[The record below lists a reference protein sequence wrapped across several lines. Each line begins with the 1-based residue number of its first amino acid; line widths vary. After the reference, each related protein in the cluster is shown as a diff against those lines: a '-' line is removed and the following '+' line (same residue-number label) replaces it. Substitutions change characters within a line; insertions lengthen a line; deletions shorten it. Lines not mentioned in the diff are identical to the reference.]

1 MKILVVGSGGREH
14 ALVWKLHSSS
24 LVKKIYAAPGNA
36 GISKLAECVQ
46 IASEDLVGLADFAE
60 KNSIDLTVVG
70 PELPLTLGIVDEF
83 KKRNLR
89 IFGPTKMAAMIEGSK
104 VFAKE
109 FMKKYH
115 IPTASFKIFERP
127 DEAIDFVKSSDMP
140 LVIKADGLAAGKG
153 VLIIEDV
160 KSGISAV
167 QKIMVEKVFKDAG
180 NKVVIED
187 FLEGEE
193 ATILAFTDGKTILPM
208 PSSQDH
214 KKIYDGDRGPNTGG
228 MGAYAPAPIVDGR
241 MTKRI
246 YDEILEPTIV
256 GLKQEG
262 RIFKGILYAGLILTE
277 RGPKVMEFNCRFG
290 DPETQVVLPLL
301 KSDLAEI
308 LMSIV
313 EEDLSL
319 EEVEWRDDFAVCV
332 ILASAGYPGK
342 YEKGK
347 QIFGLDKIGDA
358 EDVFIFHAGT
368 KQERGRLVTNGG
380 RVLGVTAVDKNVEK
394 AIRKAYDTVEKIR
407 FDGVQFRRDIGYRVR
422 QSKRGYF

>member
-14 ALVWKLHSSS
+14 TVVWKLHHSTI
-24 LVKKIYAAPGNA
+24 VKKIYAAPGNA

-60 KNSIDLTVVG
+60 KNSVDLTVVG

-153 VLIIEDV
+153 AFIIEDV

-167 QKIMVEKVFKDAG
+167 QKIMVEKIFKDAE

-290 DPETQVVLPLL
+290 DPETQVILPLL

-313 EEDLSL
+313 EGELSL

-332 ILASAGYPGK
+332 VLASAGYPGK

-358 EDVFIFHAGT
+358 EDVLIFHAGT
-368 KQERGRLVTNGG
+368 KQEGGRLVTNGG

-407 FDGVQFRRDIGYRVR
+407 FDGVQFRKDIGYRVR
-422 QSKRGYF
+422 RVKREYF

>member
-14 ALVWKLHSSS
+14 TVVWKLHHSTI
-24 LVKKIYAAPGNA
+24 VKKIYAAPGNA

-153 VLIIEDV
+153 AFIIEDV

-167 QKIMVEKVFKDAG
+167 QKIMVEKIFKDAG

-290 DPETQVVLPLL
+290 DPETQVILPLL

-313 EEDLSL
+313 EGELSL

-332 ILASAGYPGK
+332 VLASAGYPGK

-358 EDVFIFHAGT
+358 EDVLIFHAGT
-368 KQERGRLVTNGG
+368 KQEGGRLVTNGG

-407 FDGVQFRRDIGYRVR
+407 FDGVQFRKDIGYRVR
-422 QSKRGYF
+422 RVKREYF

>member
-14 ALVWKLHSSS
+14 ALVWKLHYSTI
-24 LVKKIYAAPGNA
+24 VKKIYAAPGNA

-115 IPTASFKIFERP
+115 IPTASFKIFERA

-153 VLIIEDV
+153 AFIIEDV

-167 QKIMVEKVFKDAG
+167 QKIMVEKIFKDAG

-193 ATILAFTDGKTILPM
+193 ATILAFTDGKSILPM

-214 KKIYDGDRGPNTGG
+214 KKIYDRDRGPNTGG
-228 MGAYAPAPIVDGR
+228 MGAYAPAPIVDDK
-241 MTKRI
+241 MMKLI

-256 GLKQEG
+256 GLEQEG
-262 RIFKGILYAGLILTE
+262 RVFKGILYAGLILTE

-290 DPETQVVLPLL
+290 DPETQVILPLL

-313 EEDLSL
+313 EGDLSL
-319 EEVEWRDDFAVCV
+319 EELEWRDDFAVCV

-358 EDVFIFHAGT
+358 EDVLIFHAGT

-380 RVLGVTAVDKNVEK
+380 RVLGVTAAEKNVEK

-422 QSKRGYF
+422 QVKREYF

>member
-14 ALVWKLHSSS
+14 ALVWKLHYSPI
-24 LVKKIYAAPGNA
+24 VKKIYAAPGNA
-36 GISKLAECVQ
+36 GISKLAECVR
-46 IASEDLVGLADFAE
+46 IASEDLSGLANFAE
-60 KNSIDLTVVG
+60 RNSIDLTVVG

-89 IFGPTKMAAMIEGSK
+89 IFGPSKMAAMIEGSK

-127 DEAIDFVKSSDMP
+127 DEAINFVKSSDMP

-153 VLIIEDV
+153 AFIIEDV
-160 KSGISAV
+160 NSGISAV
-167 QKIMVEKVFKDAG
+167 QKIMVEKIFKDAG

-187 FLEGEE
+187 FLEGDE

-228 MGAYAPAPIVDGR
+228 MGAYAPAPIVDNK
-241 MTKRI
+241 MMKLI
-246 YDEILEPTIV
+246 HDEILEPTIV
-256 GLKQEG
+256 GLEQEG

-290 DPETQVVLPLL
+290 DPETQVILPLL

-313 EEDLSL
+313 EGDLSF
-319 EEVEWRDDFAVCV
+319 EEVDWKDEFAVCV
-332 ILASAGYPGK
+332 ILASAGYPSK

-347 QIFGLDKIGDA
+347 QIFGLDKPDHA
-358 EDVFIFHAGT
+358 EDVLIFHAGT
-368 KQERGRLVTNGG
+368 KQEGGRLVTNGG

-407 FDGVQFRRDIGYRVR
+407 FEGVQFRRDIGYRVR
-422 QSKRGYF
+422 QVKRGYF

>member
-14 ALVWKLHSSS
+14 AVVWKLHHSTI
-24 LVKKIYAAPGNA
+24 VKKIYAAPGNA

-153 VLIIEDV
+153 AFIIEDV

-167 QKIMVEKVFKDAG
+167 QKIMVEKIFKDAG

-290 DPETQVVLPLL
+290 DPETQVILPLL

-313 EEDLSL
+313 EGELSL

-332 ILASAGYPGK
+332 VLASAGYPGK

-358 EDVFIFHAGT
+358 EDVLIFHAGT
-368 KQERGRLVTNGG
+368 KQEGGRLVTNGG

-407 FDGVQFRRDIGYRVR
+407 FDGVQFRKDIGYRVR
-422 QSKRGYF
+422 RVKREYF

>member
-1 MKILVVGSGGREH
+1 MKIMVVGSGGREH

-24 LVKKIYAAPGNA
+24 RVKKMYAAPGNA
-36 GISKLAECVQ
+36 GISKLAECVEIQ
-46 IASEDLVGLADFAE
+46 SEDLAGLADFA
-60 KNSIDLTVVG
+60 KRNSIDLTVVG

-83 KKRNLR
+83 EKKDLGV
-89 IFGPTKMAAMIEGSK
+89 FGPSKAAAMIEGSK
-104 VFAKE
+104 AFAKE

-115 IPTASFKIFERP
+115 IPTASFKVFEKP

-153 VLIIEDV
+153 AFITEDV
-160 KSGISAV
+160 NSGISAV
-167 QKIMVEKVFKDAG
+167 QKIMVEKTFGDAG
-180 NKVVIED
+180 NRVVVED

-193 ATILAFTDGKTILPM
+193 VTILAFADGKTILPM

-228 MGAYAPAPIVDGR
+228 MGAYAPAPIVDDR
-241 MTKRI
+241 MMKCI
-246 YDEILEPTIV
+246 YDEILEPTV
-256 GLKQEG
+256 LGLEREG
-262 RIFKGILYAGLILTE
+262 RPFKGILYAGLVLTA

-313 EEDLSL
+313 EGELSL
-319 EEVEWRDDFAVCV
+319 EEVEWTEDFAVCV

-347 QIFGLDKIGDA
+347 EIFGLGKA
-358 EDVFIFHAGT
+358 EGAKDVLIFHAGT
-368 KQERGRLVTNGG
+368 KKDRQKLLTNGG
-380 RVLGVTAVDKNVEK
+380 RVLGVTALGRDVEE
-394 AIRKAYDTVEKIR
+394 AIGKAYGAVEKIN
-407 FDGVQFRRDIGYRVR
+407 FNGVQFRRDIGYRVR
-422 QSKRGYF
+422 RAKG

>member
-1 MKILVVGSGGREH
+1 
-14 ALVWKLHSSS
+14 
-24 LVKKIYAAPGNA
+24 
-36 GISKLAECVQ
+36 
-46 IASEDLVGLADFAE
+46 
-60 KNSIDLTVVG
+60 
-70 PELPLTLGIVDEF
+70 
-83 KKRNLR
+83 
-89 IFGPTKMAAMIEGSK
+89 MIEGSK

-160 KSGISAV
+160 NSGISAV
-167 QKIMVEKVFKDAG
+167 QKIMVEKIFEDAG

-228 MGAYAPAPIVDGR
+228 MGAYAPAPIVDDR
-241 MTKRI
+241 MMKLI

-256 GLKQEG
+256 GLKREG
-262 RIFKGILYAGLILTE
+262 RVFKGILYAGLMLTE

-308 LMSIV
+308 LMSSV
-313 EEDLSL
+313 EGDLSL
-319 EEVEWRDDFAVCV
+319 EELEWKDDFAVCV

-347 QIFGLDKIGDA
+347 EIFGLDKPDHA
-358 EDVFIFHAGT
+358 EDVLIFHAGT
-368 KQERGRLVTNGG
+368 KQKGGRLFTDGG

-394 AIRKAYDTVEKIR
+394 AIRKAYDSVGKIS
-407 FDGVQFRRDIGYRVR
+407 FEGVQFRRDVGYRVR
-422 QSKRGYF
+422 HVKREYL